1 MSNREVKWATC
12 FFSCQGQGCPRS
24 GVEVVEK
31 VFFISI
37 AKERI
42 QTLTVKREKIK
53 KEGMAIW
60 TSKEIE
66 LGYTNQYNI
75 IHFVNIKKNERFDLY
90 NRLKGIIC
98 FRNL

>member
-1 MSNREVKWATC
+1 MGAPDPESKWLKK
-12 FFSCQGQGCPRS
+12 F
-24 GVEVVEK
+24 
-31 VFFISI
+31 FFISI

-53 KEGMAIW
+53 KGGMAIW